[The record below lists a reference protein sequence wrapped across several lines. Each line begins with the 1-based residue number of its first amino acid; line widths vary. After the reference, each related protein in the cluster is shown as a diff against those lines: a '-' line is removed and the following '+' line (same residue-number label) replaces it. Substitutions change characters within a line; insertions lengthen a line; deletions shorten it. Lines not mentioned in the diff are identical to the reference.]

1 MGLKEDYKRQKRY
14 MPEEI
19 VAKPAVGRMSWSR
32 RAKHVQPI
40 GQIGA
45 GPFVGEEFPEVQK
58 GRRRANRK
66 PSPQGRAGDGLH

>member
-1 MGLKEDYKRQKRY
+1 MLDLKEDYKRQKCY

-32 RAKHVQPI
+32 RTKHVQAI

-45 GPFVGEEFPEVQK
+45 GPFVGEEFRRCK
-58 GRRRANRK
+58 ARRRADRK
-66 PSPQGRAGDGLH
+66 PSRQGRAGDGLH